1 MKDLYKIRKANLMGL
16 VLSKFTGNRA
26 AMARAA
32 AVHPNHMNLI
42 LSSNETHRRNIGED
56 LARRIEVSLSL
67 PDKWL
72 DHLHGTENRETLV
85 SISSLPIQ
93 SSLSHILKESPV
105 TGISASNAWILSVS
119 SEATAVENLF
129 LSTIATGEMSPLL
142 SVGDLVIVDGASKGF
157 SVEGTYILAVGDDA
171 LLRHI
176 KKTITGGYLVSSGA
190 SEERIDSLSSLK
202 IIGRI
207 VQKMQM
213 IRV

>member
-1 MKDLYKIRKANLMGL
+1 MKDLYKIRKDNLMGL

-72 DHLHGTENRETLV
+72 DHLHGIENSGTLV
-85 SISSLPIQ
+85 TVSSLPIQ
-93 SSLSHILKESPV
+93 SSLSHILKEPSV
-105 TGISASNAWILSVS
+105 TGISASNAWIQSVS
-119 SEATAVENLF
+119 SDATAVENLF
-129 LSTIATGEMSPLL
+129 LSSIATSEMSPLL

-157 SVEGTYILAVGDDA
+157 SVEGTYILAVGEDVM
-171 LLRHI
+171 LRRI

-190 SEERIDSLSSLK
+190 SEERIDSLSELK